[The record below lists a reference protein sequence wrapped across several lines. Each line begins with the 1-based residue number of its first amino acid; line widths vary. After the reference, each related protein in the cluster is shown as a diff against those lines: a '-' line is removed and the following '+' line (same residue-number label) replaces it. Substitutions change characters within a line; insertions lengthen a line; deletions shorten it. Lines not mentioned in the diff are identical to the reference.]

1 MKNGTKMGRLS
12 KEELK
17 KAVNLESKE
26 FETYYLWIED
36 HMPQSFFE
44 EVDHKQIMLI
54 THNLMSFQ
62 EQDNFAHMH
71 LKDCSVALCLDSP
84 DVDLWILRH
93 YNLYGIKNYHTFIS
107 DEPPPFLGVKSN
119 LRIAIIH
126 FTVLN
131 DVGKC
136 QLPTKILPPG
146 ACKEVFRLSKERNP
160 SLTEEEFKNLLCGM
174 NSRFL
179 HSLTQQSLVLALDM
193 LFRAKTRD
201 YCQYEVHYNEDWESR
216 GKADTPSMQI
226 VFAWKNTP
234 KHRFLYRLAKTIFR
248 HRLVTRRINAT
259 YINPYSKNSILIM
272 SLGLHGMTGK
282 AAWEEADI
290 ADFMQ
295 ELVTLKYFDYLDYIE
310 STLIDPGLISG
321 NYGNLLR
328 SIMHFIHQT
337 LVHVDLNLYSLDHV
351 EEGLCRHPELTVQL
365 INLFELKFHPKQHNI
380 DKYYAAKDKLIKLV
394 QYLDTG
400 SELNDTRRKNI
411 LIQGI
416 NFIEHLL
423 KTNFYRNN
431 KSAHSF
437 RLDPQY
443 LDHAPFDRKTIF
455 PELPF
460 AIFFIKGM
468 HFIGFHIRFKDLA
481 RGGLRTVLPKKMEQ
495 MVSQRTAVFSECYN
509 LALTQQKKNKDIPE
523 GGSKAIIFLEPYE
536 RLQSETDIYRKE
548 MTWAGKDSTE
558 IDEVLIKFIKEQK
571 TEYLYQTQRAF
582 IHSFITLLNCNTA
595 GCLKAKHI
603 VDYWKKPEYIYLG
616 PDENMHNHIIEWIS
630 SYAQQCG
637 YLPGACFISSKPG
650 AGINHKEYGITS
662 FGLNVYMETM
672 LKYLGINP
680 QKDPF
685 TIKMTGGPDGD
696 VAGNQLVNLYKY
708 FPNTAKLTALVDGS
722 GTIYDPMGLDL
733 KTLVNL
739 FHQGQS
745 IRYYPPTKLHEGALL
760 LDTQT
765 KRDDT
770 AYSQQTL
777 CYRKENGELIE
788 DWLSGNEMNHLL
800 RNNVLQTKTD
810 IFIPAGGRPKTLNAQ
825 NYKDFLDATGSPTSR
840 AIIEGANLYLSSIAR
855 TSLENLGV
863 LIIKDSSANKGGV
876 ICSSL
881 EVLMGLMLSEK
892 EFLIEKSMLMK
903 EVLEFIKDKAKKEA
917 TLLLKI
923 HDESGSDLTDIS
935 DLISKKINTY
945 TYKLLDVLLKKKLS
959 TDPNDPL
966 IRALLNY
973 CPPLLNKKYQSRII
987 NKLPDSHKKAII
999 ACYLASKL
1007 IYVRGIEWSPLIE
1020 DVLPL
1025 IANDPKINP

>member
-1 MKNGTKMGRLS
+1 MENGHKKGRLS
-12 KEELK
+12 KDELK
-17 KAVNLESKE
+17 KAISLESKE
-26 FETYYLWIED
+26 FETYYLWIEK

-44 EVDHKQIMLI
+44 EVEQKQIMLI
-54 THNLMSFQ
+54 AHNLMSFQ
-62 EQDNFAHMH
+62 EQDHFAHIH

-84 DVDLWILRH
+84 DVDLRILRH
-93 YNLYGIKNYHTFIS
+93 YNLYGIKNYRTFIS
-107 DEPPPFLGVKSN
+107 DESPPFLGLNSK
-119 LRIAIIH
+119 LRIAVIY
-126 FTVLN
+126 FTVLT
-131 DVGKC
+131 DGEEC
-136 QLPTKILPPG
+136 QLPTEVLPPDEY
-146 ACKEVFRLSKERNP
+146 KEIFKLSQERNP
-160 SLTEEEFKNLLCGM
+160 SLSEEEFNKLLCGM
-174 NSRFL
+174 NNRFL
-179 HSLTQQSLVLALDM
+179 RSLTQDRLVLALDM
-193 LFRAKTRD
+193 FFRAKTRD

-216 GKADTPSMQI
+216 GKSDTPSMQI

-248 HRLVTRRINAT
+248 HRLVMRRINAT
-259 YINPYSKNSILIM
+259 YINPYRKNSILIM

-295 ELVTLKYFDYLDYIE
+295 ELVTLKYFDYLDHIE

-328 SIMHFIHQT
+328 SIMNFIHQT
-337 LVHVDLNLYSLDHV
+337 LVHADLNLYSLDHL

-365 INLFELKFHPKQHNI
+365 IKLFELKFHPEKHNI
-380 DKYYAAKDKLIKLV
+380 EKYYAAKGKLVKLV

-411 LIQGI
+411 LMQGI
-416 NFIEHLL
+416 NFLDHLL

-437 RLDPQY
+437 RLDPKY
-443 LDHAPFDRKTIF
+443 LNHAPFDRKALF

-468 HFIGFHIRFKDLA
+468 HFIGFQIRFKDLA

-495 MVSQRTAVFSECYN
+495 MVSQRTSVFTECYN

-523 GGSKAIIFLEPYE
+523 GGSKAIIFLEPYD
-536 RLQSETDIYRKE
+536 RLKSETDIYRKE
-548 MTWAGKDSTE
+548 MKWAGKDPKE
-558 IDEVLIKFIKEQK
+558 IDEVLIQFVKEQK

-582 IHSFITLLNCNTA
+582 IHSFITLLNCDPD

-603 VDYWKKPEYIYLG
+603 VDYWKRSEYIYLG

-630 SYAQQCG
+630 DYSQQCG

-662 FGLNVYMETM
+662 FGVNVYMERM
-672 LKYLGINP
+672 LNYLEINP
-680 QKDPF
+680 KKDPF
-685 TIKMTGGPDGD
+685 TIKISGGPDGD
-696 VAGNQLVNLYKY
+696 VAGNQLLNLYKY
-708 FPNTAKLTALVDGS
+708 FPNTAKLTALIDGS

-733 KTLVNL
+733 KALADL
-739 FHQGQS
+739 FHEGKP
-745 IRYYPPTKLHEGALL
+745 IRNYPPEKLHEGGFL

-777 CYRKENGELIE
+777 CYRKENGKLIE
-788 DWLSGNEMNHLL
+788 DWLSGNDMNHLL
-800 RNNVLQTKTD
+800 RNNVHQAKTD
-810 IFIPAGGRPKTLNAQ
+810 IFIPAGGRPKTLNAH
-825 NYKDFLDATGSPTSR
+825 NYEEFLDENGKPTSR
-840 AIIEGANLYLSSIAR
+840 AIIEGANLYLTPDAR
-855 TSLENLGV
+855 KALEKLGV

-876 ICSSL
+876 MCSSL
-881 EVLMGLMLSEK
+881 EVLTGLTLSEE
-892 EFLIEKSMLMK
+892 EFLKEKPVLMK
-903 EVLEFIKDKAKKEA
+903 EILAFIKDKAESEA
-917 TLLLKI
+917 KLLLKI
-923 HDESGSDLTDIS
+923 HDEIGDDLTDIS
-935 DLISKKINTY
+935 NLISKKINTY
-945 TYKLLDVLLKKKLS
+945 TYELLDVLQDKELP
-959 TDPNDPL
+959 TDPKDPL

-973 CPPLLNKKYQSRII
+973 CPPLLSKKYQDRII

-1007 IYVRGIEWSPLIE
+1007 VYVRGVDWSPSI
-1020 DVLPL
+1020 DDILPL